1 MINILSHI
9 KKLKLNYN
17 QPSILNRI
25 NGENLSD
32 SSSSKTVSN
41 KKNKY
46 LQLYS
51 QYEKNIDFWSYDNLI
66 NNVQKRLLHIMVNY
80 WWPKYCIRLNS
91 FHDYVKQKYP
101 SYYVQK
107 NMIHAKQRSHI
118 DLDIENIEKSIHLKY
133 NKNER
138 KTNNEGSIEEN
149 ERLLLSKLDKSDV
162 KAIEAA
168 KKVPRPK
175 LQSEYTSLNITKKY
189 VTRVDSIDVIQPPQ
203 PLAKNDNPYSHLPA
217 NDPYRK
223 LGILFDCYQTTNNFK
238 TSLPVGWKRPISKVT
253 KIVKAMMDER
263 DDEASD
269 AEKNKLKMDKEI
281 YLDAI
286 YREDIG
292 GQIFM
297 KYLSNKN
304 KLFATNRLKC
314 LQELIKYKDLFYDE
328 NFNQELVK
336 KCGLV
341 SVLLTLNLKLMKNT
355 DYFKILEHL

>member
-1 MINILSHI
+1 M
-9 KKLKLNYN
+9 KLNYN

-25 NGENLSD
+25 NGENLPDPSAA
-32 SSSSKTVSN
+32 VS

-51 QYEKNIDFWSYDNLI
+51 QYEKNIDFWSYENLI
-66 NNVQKRLLHIMVNY
+66 NNVQKRLLYIMINY

-101 SYYVQK
+101 TYYVHK
-107 NMIHAKQRSHI
+107 NMIQTKQRTHI
-118 DLDIENIEKSIHLKY
+118 DLDIENIEKSIFYKY
-133 NKNER
+133 N
-138 KTNNEGSIEEN
+138 NNEKKSNHDINGLEDSESLIM
-149 ERLLLSKLDKSDV
+149 SKLNKSEAQAV
-162 KAIEAA
+162 QAA
-168 KKVPRPK
+168 KKSSRAK
-175 LQSEYTSLNITKKY
+175 LQSEYTSLNVTKKF
-189 VTRVDSIDVIQPPQ
+189 VTKVESIEVMQPPQ
-203 PLAKNDNPYSHLPA
+203 PVIKNDNPYAHLPA

-253 KIVKAMMDER
+253 KMVQAMMDDR
-263 DDEASD
+263 DDQASD

-281 YLDAI
+281 YLEAI

-328 NFNQELVK
+328 NFNQEVVK

-341 SVLLTLNLKLMKNT
+341 SFYSLFVT
-355 DYFKILEHL
+355 F